1 MTDVR
6 RPIPPPRARPVAE
19 LASDTLL
26 ARAEELARRWA
37 IALIVAQPLEGI
49 GDVPLE
55 ELAHDAPALCAQA
68 VRALHSDLELD
79 RLTGSGP
86 PSGRENA
93 APARSLGSM
102 SGAPDA
108 PALALAVEALRG
120 VLWEGILEETQLP
133 AYGAT
138 ASRQLADVGDRLAY
152 VCARMLVA
160 TLGAAVPRPREPD
173 RQASPAGGTE
183 QSGRQADESARPV
196 LVDERAES
204 ARSRGPQAN
213 RALDRALAPERPR
226 SWSDS
231 PTERPES
238 EERSEVPELPRR
250 EEPAASRLARVRA
263 PVSRG
268 QGWDR
273 RPVPREEAPRQEIE
287 IHDARGAEGPG
298 AWIGTIA
305 RQLDRVREDGL
316 PFAVLLVEPLEL
328 EPLRSGG
335 PPGEM
340 LRIAKALEDALA
352 VALRLAPGRERG
364 SRHAGWDRAQWS
376 GSLTRERPGRYWLL
390 APETDSGGAER
401 LAARVRSAVASAVE
415 YRGAPLEVVIGT
427 AACPEDGLQAAGL
440 AAHADVGLSAARS
453 ARMRSHRSAVIDEA
467 AER

>member
-1 MTDVR
+1 VTDVR

-26 ARAEELARRWA
+26 SRAEELARRWA

-120 VLWEGILEETQLP
+120 VLWEGVLEDTRLP
-133 AYGAT
+133 TYGAT
-138 ASRQLADVGDRLAY
+138 ASRQLAEVGDRLAY

-160 TLGAAVPRPREPD
+160 TLTAAVPQPPEPD
-173 RQASPAGGTE
+173 RQAPPAGGTE
-183 QSGRQADESARPV
+183 QTGRQADESARPV

-204 ARSRGPQAN
+204 ARSLGPQAN
-213 RALDRALAPERPR
+213 RALARALAPERPR

-231 PTERPES
+231 PAELPES
-238 EERSEVPELPRR
+238 QERSEVPELPRR
-250 EEPAASRLARVRA
+250 EEPAASRPARARA

-268 QGWDR
+268 QGADR
-273 RPVPREEAPRQEIE
+273 RPAPRAQARQEIE

-298 AWIGTIA
+298 AWIATIA

-328 EPLRSGG
+328 EALRSGG
-335 PPGEM
+335 PSGEL
-340 LRIAKALEDALA
+340 LRIANALEDALA

-364 SRHAGWDRAQWS
+364 GQHAGWGPAQWS

-390 APETDSGGAER
+390 APETDRRGAER
-401 LAARVRSAVASAVE
+401 LAERVRSAVASAVE
-415 YRGAPLEVVIGT
+415 YRGTPLEVLIGT

-453 ARMRSHRSAVIDEA
+453 ARMRSYRSAVIDEA